1 MGRHSSNHTC
11 NSELDMEHL
20 QTTLKTFSYIPSDHE
35 AEKASNSYLMSLVAL
50 VAGLPFPIVNMLA
63 SLFFYLANRKGT
75 YFVKWHCLQAFYSQ
89 LALLP
94 INSISFWWTISILFG
109 DEKVSNYY
117 FAYLFTVIIF
127 NLTEF
132 ISTMYAAI
140 QTRKGIH
147 VEFFF

>member
-1 MGRHSSNHTC
+1 M
-11 NSELDMEHL
+11 
-20 QTTLKTFSYIPSDHE
+20 TTFPYIPNEHE
-35 AEKASNSYLMSLVAL
+35 AEKASNSYLMSLVAV

-75 YFVKWHCLQAFYSQ
+75 YFVRWHCLQAFYSQ

-94 INSISFWWTISILFG
+94 VNSISFWWTISVLFR
-109 DEKVSNYY
+109 DEPATNQY
-117 FAYLFTVIIF
+117 FAYLFTVVIF

-140 QTRKGIH
+140 QTRKGQH
-147 VEFFF
+147 VSFFFFGNLTHLTCKP